1 MSKFSRFLG
10 SSKPIKLEFSR
21 WLQIRMLGSK
31 LYPTK
36 RFTKIIKILN
46 FFNFQ
51 NSIFNQTRRCS
62 LWHYHIELGGF
73 EIQDS
78 PKNRT
83 FRTIVNDL
91 TTEPN
96 YNLLE
101 FSVFFSTFLRSRS
114 TFDHDLTIKMIA
126 GKQKIYWYI
135 NRKKWIFDQKMI
147 EVAICDQ
154 LFNSFLFRNQWW
166 PSGAD
171 QYQQEI
177 SKLGPSQG
185 PWIPVQTRIRSFES
199 KLSTYES
206 WSLVFRV
213 V

>member
-62 LWHYHIELGGF
+62 LWHYHIELGGL

-101 FSVFFSTFLRSRS
+101 FSMFFFDFSPLRINLWPWPYHQN
-114 TFDHDLTIKMIA
+114 DHRKAENLL
-126 GKQKIYWYI
+126 IY
-135 NRKKWIFDQKMI
+135 
-147 EVAICDQ
+147 
-154 LFNSFLFRNQWW
+154 
-166 PSGAD
+166 
-171 QYQQEI
+171 
-177 SKLGPSQG
+177 
-185 PWIPVQTRIRSFES
+185 
-199 KLSTYES
+199 
-206 WSLVFRV
+206 
-213 V
+213 

>member
-101 FSVFFSTFLRSRS
+101 FSVFFRLFSAPGQS
-114 TFDHDLTIKMIA
+114 LTMTLPSKWS
-126 GKQKIYWYI
+126 QE
-135 NRKKWIFDQKMI
+135 NRKSVDIFTEKSEFSTKKWSKSPFVTNSSIHFFSETNGDRQERTSINKKFLNSDRARARGSLFKRVF
-147 EVAICDQ
+147 EVSSR
-154 LFNSFLFRNQWW
+154 NFRLT
-166 PSGAD
+166 S
-171 QYQQEI
+171 
-177 SKLGPSQG
+177 LG
-185 PWIPVQTRIRSFES
+185 R
-199 KLSTYES
+199 
-206 WSLVFRV
+206 
-213 V
+213 